1 MWVGGSPHGMARL
14 MSSGFVR
21 LKVIRNKG
29 GEICARG
36 FDIGDARELV

>member
-1 MWVGGSPHGMARL
+1 VG
-14 MSSGFVR
+14 SSG